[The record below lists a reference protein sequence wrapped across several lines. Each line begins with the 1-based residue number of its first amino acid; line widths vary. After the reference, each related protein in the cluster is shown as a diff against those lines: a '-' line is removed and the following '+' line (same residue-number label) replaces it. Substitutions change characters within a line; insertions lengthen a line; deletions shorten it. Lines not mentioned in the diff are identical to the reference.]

1 MVIGVDGNEAN
12 VKERVGVSVY
22 TYNLLRFFKKKAN
35 RQTQFR
41 IYLKNIHKNLP
52 EETEYFKYRIVSG
65 NFLWSQ
71 IFLPLR
77 LYQEKDI
84 DVFFS
89 PAHYLPRFCP
99 ASSVVTIHDLSYL
112 YYPQDF
118 LKKDFYQL
126 KNWTRYSV
134 NKATK
139 IIAVSKTTKKDVIK
153 NYGVNEDK
161 VSVIY
166 NGYEKISQKSKVKSQ
181 KYNSKVKSKKPFIL
195 FVGTIQPRKNLKVLI
210 YAFDKFAKTNKD
222 FKLVIIGKKGWLYED
237 IFQKVKEMRLG
248 KKIVFTDHVSDQQ
261 LVWFYKNAFCLVL
274 PSLYEGFGLPVLEAM
289 SFNCPTIVSYSSS
302 LPEIGGEA
310 SLYFDPKNSLELV
323 EKLKTLKNNNQL
335 RNELIEKGKK
345 RIKEFSWEKCGE
357 QTLEVIKKAAEK

>member
-1 MVIGVDGNEAN
+1 MIIGVDGNEAN

-22 TYNLLRFFKKKAN
+22 TYNLLKFFKKKAD
-35 RQTQFR
+35 RQTRFI
-41 IYLKNIHKNLP
+41 IYLKNSPENLP
-52 EETEYFKYRIVSG
+52 EGTEYYKYQIVPGS
-65 NFLWSQ
+65 FLWSQ
-71 IFLPLR
+71 IFLPLK
-77 LYQEKDI
+77 LYQKKEI

-99 ASSVVTIHDLSYL
+99 VPSVVTIHDLSYL
-112 YYPQDF
+112 YYPEDF
-118 LKKDFYQL
+118 LKKDLYQL

-134 NKATK
+134 NKAVK
-139 IIAVSKTTKKDVIK
+139 IITVSKTTKKDVIK

-166 NGYEKISQKSKVKSQ
+166 NGYEKKSQ

-195 FVGTIQPRKNLKVLI
+195 FVGTIQPRKNLEVLI
-210 YAFDKFAKTNKD
+210 DAFNKFAKTNKD
-222 FKLVIIGKKGWLYED
+222 YKLVVVGKKGWLYED
-237 IFQKVKEMRLG
+237 IFQKVKEMKLG
-248 KKIVFTDHVSDQQ
+248 KKAIFTDHVSDKE

-289 SFNCPTIVSYSSS
+289 SFDCPTIVSYSSS
-302 LPEIGGEA
+302 LPEIGGDA

-323 EKLKTLKNNNQL
+323 EQLKAIKDNNQL

-357 QTLEVIKKAAEK
+357 QTLEILKQAAKK